1 MPSSPPKAT
10 EVRSSGSGKDGEY
23 CSVLNPAQ
31 FDLHFTRVYA
41 CMIGAALWEQQLVTK
56 A

>member
-10 EVRSSGSGKDGEY
+10 EVRSSGSGKEGEY
-23 CSVLNPAQ
+23 SSVLIPAQ
-31 FDLHFTRVYA
+31 FDLHLTRLYVL
-41 CMIGAALWEQQLVTK
+41 MIGTALGEQQLVAK

>member
-23 CSVLNPAQ
+23 RSLLIPAQ
-31 FDLHFTRVYA
+31 FDLHLTRVYA
-41 CMIGAALWEQQLVTK
+41 RMIGTALGQQ
-56 A
+56 